1 MQGGWTVSRIRE
13 RRAKAALTAMSSNDP
28 PAATP
33 AGGLPSDRVAL
44 GEEQFEGVIQAAER
58 GASPIGAWLAPLV
71 APPLI
76 GLGLIVSVVGGVG
89 NATLTNSPGAVSA
102 ALAVGALLIL
112 GSAGLYV
119 LSPKRYDH
127 FFTDLRKRI
136 EAGAAGID
144 RQLLKAP
151 SDDPPQG
158 AIIAPP
164 RQGG

>member
-1 MQGGWTVSRIRE
+1 
-13 RRAKAALTAMSSNDP
+13 MSSNDP
-28 PAATP
+28 PLPTP
-33 AGGLPSDRVAL
+33 ARGLPADRVPL
-44 GEEQFEGVIQAAER
+44 EEEQLEGAVQAAER
-58 GASPIGAWLAPLV
+58 GASPVGAWLAPLV
-71 APPLI
+71 APPLV
-76 GLGLIVSVVGGVG
+76 GLGLIVLVVAGVG
-89 NATLTNSPGAVSA
+89 NATLTDSPGAVSA

-144 RQLLKAP
+144 RQLPKAP
-151 SDDPPQG
+151 DGDPPQG
-158 AIIAPP
+158 GIPAPP